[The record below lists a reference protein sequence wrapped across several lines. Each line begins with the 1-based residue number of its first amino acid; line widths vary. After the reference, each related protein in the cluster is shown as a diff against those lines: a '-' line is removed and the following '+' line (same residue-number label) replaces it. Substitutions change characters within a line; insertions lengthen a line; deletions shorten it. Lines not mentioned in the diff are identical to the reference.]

1 MNIKRKYY
9 HSIKLREA
17 FNRMLLLLFFC
28 ISWSLLF
35 SQDISEE
42 YNLLKNY
49 VLPDNATPFN
59 ELTLQDSLYLKDGIP
74 FTGIAY
80 DRYENGKLA
89 RVVTFY
95 KGIQNGP
102 MYIWYPNGA
111 PQLST
116 NYRQCKFHGW
126 YIGWYSN
133 GTIFYNMAF
142 NQGKYVGHYQDDND
156 RRQEQESPE
165 YEGDADSLNE
175 RD

>member
-1 MNIKRKYY
+1 M
-9 HSIKLREA
+9 
-17 FNRMLLLLFFC
+17 FFC

-35 SQDISEE
+35 SQDIGEE

-49 VLPDNATPFN
+49 VLPDNAIPFN

-116 NYRQCKFHGW
+116 NYRQGKFHGW

-142 NQGKYVGHYQDDND
+142 NQGKYVGDYQDDND
-156 RRQEQESPE
+156 RRQEQELPE

>member
-1 MNIKRKYY
+1 M
-9 HSIKLREA
+9 
-17 FNRMLLLLFFC
+17 FFC

-116 NYRQCKFHGW
+116 NYRQGKFHGW

-142 NQGKYVGHYQDDND
+142 NQGKYVGDYQDDND
-156 RRQEQESPE
+156 RRQEQELPE